1 MHRPK
6 RSLGVQAVRVR
17 CRLLCIYMPAIDRS
31 LSVYTCRRLIDLL
44 NDCRYVLLNLTF
56 LATWLSFQILAG
68 NLVLYLDYSVD
79 MYDQFEY
86 ILG

>member
-1 MHRPK
+1 
-6 RSLGVQAVRVR
+6 
-17 CRLLCIYMPAIDRS
+17 MPAIDRS